1 MGVSFVALKD
11 SAILFCPDYPPN
23 NLWNGIPN
31 FKGLFVESISIPT
44 QKKLLIEFGMVLH
57 MPSVAK
63 NRLHNSLVVVVLV
76 PRFYM
81 G

>member
-44 QKKLLIEFGMVLH
+44 QKKLLIRVWHG
-57 MPSVAK
+57 PSYAK
-63 NRLHNSLVVVVLV
+63 CSKK
-76 PRFYM
+76 
-81 G
+81 